1 MLYRELGRKPL
12 ALIIQQRIIGFWAR
26 IIAGKQTKISFLLY
40 QLMLND
46 YFLHNY
52 HYKGMKHVED
62 IFNNLGMSN
71 IWVSPS
77 FFSVR

>member
-1 MLYRELGRKPL
+1 
-12 ALIIQQRIIGFWAR
+12 
-26 IIAGKQTKISFLLY
+26 
-40 QLMLND
+40 MLND